1 MDEMQSD
8 SPNKVD
14 GEKVKKK
21 KKKKRSK
28 TTEQHEL
35 TESPQEQ
42 SEKRREKKEKR
53 RNSKT
58 ESDDNLQTHTGK
70 KKRRKLDNE
79 GETSVM
85 DDGVSNQHEAQTQE
99 LQGSSEEKTSRR
111 LRTRVSATQTSYV
124 EMAEEEQTNTEIES
138 EHEEEEPNTR
148 DEESDPPDV
157 MIGTRTRKTRKIPVD
172 LKLLEELKEF
182 CPNMPIDSRR
192 DSDKNKM
199 FRYDLPRFREFKK
212 QGIAMKQG
220 RFSEAE
226 NERLRQNVSNIL
238 ALTKVKDAARLFYPK
253 LFPREEGKL
262 AKVKRKFGFYRKI
275 AEGIARPCQVVY
287 SRGQKMFD
295 HRHYKGSFTEEE
307 DRKLLKYY
315 KRYGPKWQ
323 KIAEKIGR
331 SPFSLRKRYPQISSD
346 KRKGPWTT
354 EEVQRLLKAVREHV
368 VSVLKS
374 ANPNKK
380 KPKRVSREILYE
392 NLPWTTIAENVETR
406 CYRQCREKW
415 MCILSVRMSSGT
427 KFRGKTCVLAK
438 IRLIKAM
445 YEMQVEDL
453 TDLDWGSL
461 TAAFG
466 NVPPTYVQKMW
477 YKMKNS
483 LVPDWN
489 TRSFKD
495 NMSFLHNDILPC
507 LVRSCKGFDVDE
519 VKVEQKELFRL
530 SKIFKDIEEDVKD
543 IKKEGQD
550 IEEDVKD
557 IKKEGQDIEKDVKD
571 IDEDVKDIEK
581 EGQDIEKDGRD
592 GDEETGQQ
600 ENNSFNQ

>member
-21 KKKKRSK
+21 KKRSK

-42 SEKRREKKEKR
+42 TEKQREKKEKR

-111 LRTRVSATQTSYV
+111 LRTRVNATQTSYA

-182 CPNMPIDSRR
+182 CHNMPIDFQ
-192 DSDKNKM
+192 SDNEKNKM
-199 FRYDLPRFREFKK
+199 IKYDLPRFREFRK
-212 QGIAMKQG
+212 QGIALRHG
-220 RFSEAE
+220 RFSKAE
-226 NERLRQNVSNIL
+226 NKRLRQNVSNIL
-238 ALTKVKDAARLFYPK
+238 ALTQVKDAVRLFHPK
-253 LFPREEGKL
+253 RFNEERKL
-262 AKVKRKFGFYRKI
+262 AKLKRKYGFFQTI
-275 AEGIARPCQVVY
+275 AEGIARPCHDVY
-287 SRGQKMFD
+287 TRGKKMFD

-307 DRKLLKYY
+307 DRRLLKYY
-315 KRYGPKWQ
+315 KRYGPKWL
-323 KIAEKIGR
+323 KMSEKIGR
-331 SPFSLRKRYPQISSD
+331 SPYSLRKRYPQISSD

-415 MCILSVRMSSGT
+415 MSILSVRMSSGAT
-427 KFRGKTCVLAK
+427 FRGKTGVLAK

-445 YEMQVEDL
+445 YEMKVEDV
-453 TDLDWGSL
+453 TDIDWGSL

-466 NVPPTYVQKMW
+466 NVPPTYVQRMW
-477 YKMKNS
+477 CKMKTCY
-483 LVPDWN
+483 VPNWN

-495 NMSFLHNDILPC
+495 TVSHLHKDILPC
-507 LVRSCKGFDVDE
+507 LVSSCKGFDVSE

-530 SKIFKDIEEDVKD
+530 SNIFKDIEED
-543 IKKEGQD
+543 GQD
-550 IEEDVKD
+550 IEED
-557 IKKEGQDIEKDVKD
+557 
-571 IDEDVKDIEK
+571 
-581 EGQDIEKDGRD
+581 GRD
-592 GDEETGQQ
+592 RDEETGQQ